1 MGVGE
6 ILDTGIN
13 LARRNYRALVMVVAW
28 AIVPVYALAAL
39 LRVISGGA
47 LSQAGLAPAL
57 ARGDAGPLVAFAVF
71 SLVIGAGVGIASG
84 LATAALT
91 IGYAGLIEPGRGPDR
106 LEAGALYR
114 AAASRILPLILLFI
128 VVALASILLII
139 VFPLGIY
146 VFVRWSLSGVVL
158 MVERTG
164 PIASLRRSRQLTR
177 GSWWHTL
184 GVLLAGAIIFGILS
198 LVFGSAGGA
207 IAGVVGGLLGSSVVV
222 GLIQDITSA
231 VAGIL
236 VTPFSVAYLVV
247 LYYELRARTEGYD
260 LQQRAAQVASAE

>member
-28 AIVPVYALAAL
+28 AIIPVYVLAAV
-39 LRVISGGA
+39 LRVVSGGG
-47 LSQAGLAPAL
+47 LSQTGLAPAL
-57 ARGDAGPLVAFAVF
+57 ARGEPGPLFAFVVF
-71 SLVIGAGVGIASG
+71 SAITGVAVAIANA

-91 IGYAGLIEPGRGPDR
+91 IGYARLIEPGRGPAH
-106 LEAGALYR
+106 LEAGVLYR

-128 VVALASILLII
+128 VEGLAAILLII

-146 VFVRWSLSGVVL
+146 VFVRWSLSGIVL
-158 MVERTG
+158 MIERTG
-164 PIASLRRSRQLTR
+164 PIVSLRRSRQLTR

-184 GVLLAGAIIFGILS
+184 GVLLAGAVIFGILS

-207 IAGVVGGLLGSSVVV
+207 IAGVVGGLLGSSVAV
-222 GLIQDITSA
+222 GLIQDVTSA

-260 LQQRAAQVASAE
+260 LEQRAAQVASAE